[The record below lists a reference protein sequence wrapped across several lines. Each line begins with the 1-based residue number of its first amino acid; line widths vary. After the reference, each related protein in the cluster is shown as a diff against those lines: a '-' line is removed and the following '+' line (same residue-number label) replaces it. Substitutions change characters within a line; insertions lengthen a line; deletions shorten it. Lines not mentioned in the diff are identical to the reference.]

1 MSTID
6 WCSDNSFDNET
17 LFNSES
23 IIKKKVETIGDIQ
36 KKNKNESNNNEI
48 KIEKYLE
55 LNLNVKK
62 REELLVIM
70 NYMSFISNK
79 LRGFI
84 RQKNPFINN
93 TDNITYNQLINYL
106 TWIYTAC
113 DKIKVNFVLKNR
125 KELPNDIDNIK
136 VFKTSSYKFCN
147 FKDSC
152 IIHKNKL
159 KICDKNHFV
168 FDMVLGD
175 IKVLI
180 DSLKMIESKDSLKI
194 IESKENNMYSNL
206 LWILNDNIIIYNKK
220 TMENKKIDN
229 FNHKNNYDNLDDENQ
244 VFIDKNIIFKCFDV
258 ISYVLNKMYEEAF
271 LFINFNIHSELILI

>member
-1 MSTID
+1 MSSID

-48 KIEKYLE
+48 KIEKCLE
-55 LNLNVKK
+55 LNLNIKK

-79 LRGFI
+79 LRGYV

-93 TDNITYNQLINYL
+93 TENITYNQLIQYL
-106 TWIYTAC
+106 TWIYNAC
-113 DKIKVNFVLKNR
+113 DKIKANFVLKNR
-125 KELPNDIDNIK
+125 KELPNESDNIK

-180 DSLKMIESKDSLKI
+180 DSLKLIESKD
-194 IESKENNMYSNL
+194 NNLYNNL
-206 LWILNDNIIIYNKK
+206 LWMLNDNILIYNKK
-220 TMENKKIDN
+220 TTEIKKIDN
-229 FNHKNNYDNLDDENQ
+229 YSHRNTYDNLEDDE
-244 VFIDKNIIFKCFDV
+244 VYIDKNVIFKCFDV
-258 ISYVLNKMYEEAF
+258 ISYVLNKMYEEAY

>member
-1 MSTID
+1 MSSID
-6 WCSDNSFDNET
+6 WCSDNSFDNEM

-36 KKNKNESNNNEI
+36 KKNKNESNSNEI
-48 KIEKYLE
+48 KIEKCLE

-79 LRGFI
+79 LRGI
-84 RQKNPFINN
+84 VRQKNPFINN
-93 TDNITYNQLINYL
+93 TDNINYNQLIQYL
-106 TWIYTAC
+106 TWIYNASE
-113 DKIKVNFVLKNR
+113 KIKVNFVLKNR
-125 KELPNDIDNIK
+125 KELPNDLDNIK

-175 IKVLI
+175 IKVLL
-180 DSLKMIESKDSLKI
+180 DSLKMIESKDNYLY
-194 IESKENNMYSNL
+194 NNL

-220 TMENKKIDN
+220 TLEIKKIDN
-229 FNHKNNYDNLDDENQ
+229 YSNRNIYDNLEEDE

-258 ISYVLNKMYEEAF
+258 ISYVLNKMYEEAY

>member
-1 MSTID
+1 MSSID
-6 WCSDNSFDNET
+6 WCSDNSFDNEI

-55 LNLNVKK
+55 LNLDVKK

-79 LRGFI
+79 LRGYV

-93 TDNITYNQLINYL
+93 TDNINYNQLIQYL
-106 TWIYTAC
+106 TWIYNAC

-125 KELPNDIDNIK
+125 KELQNDIDNIK

-175 IKVLI
+175 LKVLI
-180 DSLKMIESKDSLKI
+180 DSLKMIESKDTNL
-194 IESKENNMYSNL
+194 YSNL

-220 TMENKKIDN
+220 TVEIKKIDN
-229 FNHKNNYDNLDDENQ
+229 YHNRNIYDNLVDDE

-258 ISYVLNKMYEEAF
+258 ISYVLNKMYEEAY

>member
-6 WCSDNSFDNET
+6 WCSDNSFDNEI

-55 LNLNVKK
+55 LNLDVKK

-79 LRGFI
+79 LRGFV

-93 TDNITYNQLINYL
+93 TDNINYNQLIQYL
-106 TWIYTAC
+106 TWIYNAC

-125 KELPNDIDNIK
+125 KELQNDIDNIK

-175 IKVLI
+175 LKVLI
-180 DSLKMIESKDSLKI
+180 DSLKMIESKDTNL
-194 IESKENNMYSNL
+194 YSNL

-220 TMENKKIDN
+220 TVEIKKIDN
-229 FNHKNNYDNLDDENQ
+229 FNNRNIFDNLVDDE

-258 ISYVLNKMYEEAF
+258 ISYVLNKMYEEAY

>member
-1 MSTID
+1 MSSID

-36 KKNKNESNNNEI
+36 KKNKTDTNIKEI
-48 KIEKYLE
+48 KIEKCLE

-62 REELLVIM
+62 REEILVIM

-79 LRGFI
+79 LRGFV

-93 TDNITYNQLINYL
+93 SDNITYNQLIQYL
-106 TWIYTAC
+106 TWIYNAC

-125 KELPNDIDNIK
+125 KELLNDTDNIK

-180 DSLKMIESKDSLKI
+180 DSLKLIESKD
-194 IESKENNMYSNL
+194 NNLYNNL
-206 LWILNDNIIIYNKK
+206 LWMLNDNIIIYNKK
-220 TMENKKIDN
+220 TTEIKKFDSYS
-229 FNHKNNYDNLDDENQ
+229 HKNIYDNLEDDEIY
-244 VFIDKNIIFKCFDV
+244 IDKNIVFKCFDV
-258 ISYVLNKMYEEAF
+258 ISYVLNKMYEEAY

>member
-1 MSTID
+1 MSSID
-6 WCSDNSFDNET
+6 WCSDNSFENEI
-17 LFNSES
+17 LFNNES
-23 IIKKKVETIGDIQ
+23 RIKKKIETIGDIQ
-36 KKNKNESNNNEI
+36 KKNKNESINNNEI
-48 KIEKYLE
+48 KIEKCFE
-55 LNLNVKK
+55 LNLIVKK

-93 TDNITYNQLINYL
+93 TDNLTYNQLIQYL
-106 TWIYTAC
+106 TWIYQAC
-113 DKIKVNFVLKNR
+113 DKIKINFILKNR

-136 VFKTSSYKFCN
+136 IFKTSSYKFCN

-159 KICDKNHFV
+159 KICEKNHFV

-175 IKVLI
+175 IKVLL
-180 DSLKMIESKDSLKI
+180 DSLNI
-194 IESKENNMYSNL
+194 IESNEVNNYSNL
-206 LWILNDNIIIYNKK
+206 LWVLNDNIIIFNKK
-220 TMENKKIDN
+220 TSEINKIDY
-229 FNHKNNYDNLDDENQ
+229 FNYRNNYNNNLDENQ
-244 VFIDKNIIFKCFDV
+244 VFIDKNTVFKCFDV
-258 ISYVLNKMYEEAF
+258 ISYVLNKMYEECY

>member
-1 MSTID
+1 MSSID
-6 WCSDNSFDNET
+6 WCSDNSFDNEM

-36 KKNKNESNNNEI
+36 KKNKNESNSNEI
-48 KIEKYLE
+48 KIEKCLE

-79 LRGFI
+79 LRGFV

-93 TDNITYNQLINYL
+93 TDNINYNQLIQYL
-106 TWIYTAC
+106 TWIYNAC

-125 KELPNDIDNIK
+125 KELPNDVDNIK

-175 IKVLI
+175 IKVLL
-180 DSLKMIESKDSLKI
+180 DSIKMIESKDIYLY
-194 IESKENNMYSNL
+194 NNL

-220 TMENKKIDN
+220 TLEIKKFDN
-229 FNHKNNYDNLDDENQ
+229 YSHKNIYDNLEEDE

-258 ISYVLNKMYEEAF
+258 ISYVLNKMYEEAY

>member
-1 MSTID
+1 MSSID
-6 WCSDNSFDNET
+6 WCSDNSFDNEM

-36 KKNKNESNNNEI
+36 KKNKNESNSNEI
-48 KIEKYLE
+48 KIEKCLE

-79 LRGFI
+79 LRGI
-84 RQKNPFINN
+84 VRQKNPFINN
-93 TDNITYNQLINYL
+93 TDNINYNQLIQYL
-106 TWIYTAC
+106 TWIYNASE
-113 DKIKVNFVLKNR
+113 KIKVNFVLKNR
-125 KELPNDIDNIK
+125 KELPNDLDNIK

-175 IKVLI
+175 IKVLL
-180 DSLKMIESKDSLKI
+180 DSIQMIESKDNYLY
-194 IESKENNMYSNL
+194 NNL

-220 TMENKKIDN
+220 TLEIKKIDN
-229 FNHKNNYDNLDDENQ
+229 YSNRNIYDNLEEDE

-258 ISYVLNKMYEEAF
+258 ISYVLNKMYEEAY

>member
-1 MSTID
+1 MSSID

-23 IIKKKVETIGDIQ
+23 IIKKKVETIGDLQ
-36 KKNKNESNNNEI
+36 KKNKNENNNNNEI
-48 KIEKYLE
+48 KIEKCLE
-55 LNLNVKK
+55 LNLNIKK
-62 REELLVIM
+62 RDEILVIM

-93 TDNITYNQLINYL
+93 TDNITYNQMIQYL
-106 TWIYTAC
+106 TWIYNAC

-180 DSLKMIESKDSLKI
+180 DSLIMIESKD
-194 IESKENNMYSNL
+194 NNMYNNL

-220 TMENKKIDN
+220 IIEIKKFDSFNNKNI
-229 FNHKNNYDNLDDENQ
+229 YDNLNDDE
-244 VFIDKNIIFKCFDV
+244 VYIDKNIIFKCFDV
-258 ISYVLNKMYEEAF
+258 ISYVLNKMYEEAY

>member
-1 MSTID
+1 MSSID

-23 IIKKKVETIGDIQ
+23 IIKKKIETIGDIQ
-36 KKNKNESNNNEI
+36 KKNKNDNNSNDI
-48 KIEKYLE
+48 KIEKCLE
-55 LNLNVKK
+55 LNLNIKK
-62 REELLVIM
+62 REELLNIM

-93 TDNITYNQLINYL
+93 TDNISYNQLIQYL
-106 TWIYTAC
+106 TWIYNAC
-113 DKIKVNFVLKNR
+113 DKIKVNFILRNR
-125 KELPNDIDNIK
+125 KELPSDVDNIK
-136 VFKTSSYKFCN
+136 IFKTSSYKFCN
-147 FKDSC
+147 FKDNC

-159 KICDKNHFV
+159 KICEKNHFV

-180 DSLKMIESKDSLKI
+180 DSLKMIESND
-194 IESKENNMYSNL
+194 NYFYNNL
-206 LWILNDNIIIYNKK
+206 LWMLNDNIIIYNKK
-220 TMENKKIDN
+220 TAEIKKVDN
-229 FNHKNNYDNLDDENQ
+229 YSSKNIIDNLDDSEIY
-244 VFIDKNIIFKCFDV
+244 IDKNTIFKCFDV
-258 ISYVLNKMYEEAF
+258 ISYVLNKMYEEAY

>member
-6 WCSDNSFDNET
+6 WCSDNSSDNEI

-23 IIKKKVETIGDIQ
+23 IIKKKIETIGDIQ
-36 KKNKNESNNNEI
+36 KKNKNENNQNNEI
-48 KIEKYLE
+48 KIEKCLD
-55 LNLNVKK
+55 LNLIVKK

-84 RQKNPFINN
+84 RQKNPFINK
-93 TDNITYNQLINYL
+93 TENITYNQMVQYL
-106 TWIYTAC
+106 NWIYNAC

-125 KELPNDIDNIK
+125 KDLPNDSENIK
-136 VFKTSSYKFCN
+136 IFKTSSYKFCN

-180 DSLKMIESKDSLKI
+180 DSLKI
-194 IESKENNMYSNL
+194 IESTESNIYSNL
-206 LWILNDNIIIYNKK
+206 LWILNDNIIIFNKK
-220 TMENKKIDN
+220 TLENKKIDF
-229 FNHKNNYDNLDDENQ
+229 FNQKNIDDDEI
-244 VFIDKNIIFKCFDV
+244 FIDKNIIFKCFDV

>member
-1 MSTID
+1 MSSID
-6 WCSDNSFDNET
+6 WCSDNSFDNEM

-36 KKNKNESNNNEI
+36 KKNRNESNSNEI
-48 KIEKYLE
+48 KIDKCLE

-79 LRGFI
+79 LRGFV

-93 TDNITYNQLINYL
+93 TDNINYNQLIQYL
-106 TWIYTAC
+106 TWIYNAC

-125 KELPNDIDNIK
+125 KELPNDADNIK

-175 IKVLI
+175 IKVLL
-180 DSLKMIESKDSLKI
+180 DSIKMIESKDNCLY
-194 IESKENNMYSNL
+194 NNL

-220 TMENKKIDN
+220 TLEIKKFDN
-229 FNHKNNYDNLDDENQ
+229 YSHRNIYDNLEDDE

-258 ISYVLNKMYEEAF
+258 ISYVLNKMYEEAY

>member
-1 MSTID
+1 MSSID
-6 WCSDNSFDNET
+6 WCSDNSFDNEI

-36 KKNKNESNNNEI
+36 KKNKNETNSSEI
-48 KIEKYLE
+48 KIERCLE

-79 LRGFI
+79 LRGYV

-93 TDNITYNQLINYL
+93 TDNITYNQLIQYL
-106 TWIYTAC
+106 TWIYNAC
-113 DKIKVNFVLKNR
+113 DKIKINFVLKNR
-125 KELPNDIDNIK
+125 KELPNDVDNIK

-175 IKVLI
+175 IRVLI
-180 DSLKMIESKDSLKI
+180 DSLKLIESKD
-194 IESKENNMYSNL
+194 NNLYNNL

-220 TMENKKIDN
+220 TNEIKKIDN
-229 FNHKNNYDNLDDENQ
+229 YSHRNIYDNLEDDK
-244 VFIDKNIIFKCFDV
+244 VYIDKNIIFKCFDV
-258 ISYVLNKMYEEAF
+258 ISYVLNKMYEEAY

>member
-17 LFNSES
+17 LFNNES

-36 KKNKNESNNNEI
+36 KKNKNESNNSEI
-48 KIEKYLE
+48 KIEKCLE

-93 TDNITYNQLINYL
+93 TDNITYNQLIQYL
-106 TWIYTAC
+106 TWIYNAC

-125 KELPNDIDNIK
+125 KELPNDVDNIK

-175 IKVLI
+175 LKVLI
-180 DSLKMIESKDSLKI
+180 DSLIIIESKD
-194 IESKENNMYSNL
+194 NNLYNNL

-220 TMENKKIDN
+220 TTEIKKIDN
-229 FNHKNNYDNLDDENQ
+229 FHQKNIYDNLNDDE
-244 VFIDKNIIFKCFDV
+244 VYIDKNIIFKCFDV
-258 ISYVLNKMYEEAF
+258 ISYVLNKMYEEAY

>member
-1 MSTID
+1 MSSID

-23 IIKKKVETIGDIQ
+23 IIKKKIETIGDIQ
-36 KKNKNESNNNEI
+36 KKNKNENNNNNEI
-48 KIEKYLE
+48 KIEKCLE
-55 LNLNVKK
+55 LNLNIKK
-62 REELLVIM
+62 RDELLVIM

-93 TDNITYNQLINYL
+93 TDNITYNQMIQYL
-106 TWIYTAC
+106 TWIYNAC

-180 DSLKMIESKDSLKI
+180 DSLIMIESKD
-194 IESKENNMYSNL
+194 NNMYNNL

-220 TMENKKIDN
+220 TIDIKKFDN
-229 FNHKNNYDNLDDENQ
+229 FNNKNIYDNLNDDE

-258 ISYVLNKMYEEAF
+258 ISYVLNKMYEEAY

>member
-1 MSTID
+1 MSSID
-6 WCSDNSFDNET
+6 WCSDNSFDNEI

-36 KKNKNESNNNEI
+36 KKNKNETNSGEI
-48 KIEKYLE
+48 KIERCLE

-79 LRGFI
+79 LRGFV

-93 TDNITYNQLINYL
+93 TDNITYNQLIQYL
-106 TWIYTAC
+106 TWIYYAC

-125 KELPNDIDNIK
+125 KELPNDADNIK

-147 FKDSC
+147 FKDNC

-175 IKVLI
+175 IKVLL
-180 DSLKMIESKDSLKI
+180 DSLKMIESKD
-194 IESKENNMYSNL
+194 NNLYNNL

-220 TMENKKIDN
+220 TNEIKKIDN
-229 FNHKNNYDNLDDENQ
+229 YSHRNIYDNLEDDE
-244 VFIDKNIIFKCFDV
+244 VYIDKNIIFKCFDV
-258 ISYVLNKMYEEAF
+258 ISYVLNKMYEEAY